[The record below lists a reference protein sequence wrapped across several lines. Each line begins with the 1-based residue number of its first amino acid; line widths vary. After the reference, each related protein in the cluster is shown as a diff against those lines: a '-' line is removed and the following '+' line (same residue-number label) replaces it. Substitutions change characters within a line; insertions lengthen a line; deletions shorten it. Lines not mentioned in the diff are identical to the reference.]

1 MHEATL
7 LNKKLFPVGRPD
19 RFKRANWDF
28 FSLIPLYIIVKKKKK
43 KKKKHPTEWPF
54 FGQSADRKR
63 FFTSGWPDRYI
74 VKQEGT
80 LNSHMVEPAWAAYL
94 QEVYSG

>member
-43 KKKKHPTEWPF
+43 
-54 FGQSADRKR
+54 
-63 FFTSGWPDRYI
+63 
-74 VKQEGT
+74 
-80 LNSHMVEPAWAAYL
+80 N
-94 QEVYSG
+94 